1 MNLLRAATVRGS
13 HRSKTRVSGKPRKHI
28 GKPRNY
34 HGKRELRETRRLV
47 GRDLVNDAPRRRIPI
62 WLIPGIVV
70 GGVFAALAI
79 AHVRVELIG
88 QGYKR
93 YSAVERLQALEEEKR
108 ILTAHVRELR
118 DPARLAELARE
129 MGLSRPDRVIALAP
143 PGDEPR
149 P

>member
-1 MNLLRAATVRGS
+1 MGDARNL
-13 HRSKTRVSGKPRKHI
+13 I
-28 GKPRNY
+28 
-34 HGKRELRETRRLV
+34 
-47 GRDLVNDAPRRRIPI
+47 GRDLAIDAPRSRLPI
-62 WLIPGIVV
+62 WLIPGIAV

-108 ILTAHVRELR
+108 NLTAHVRELR
-118 DPARLAELARE
+118 DPARLAKLARE
-129 MGLSRPDRVIALAP
+129 MGLSRPDHVIALAP
-143 PGDEPR
+143 PGNEPR

>member
-1 MNLLRAATVRGS
+1 MTGARSR
-13 HRSKTRVSGKPRKHI
+13 RSKPQYF

-34 HGKRELRETRRLV
+34 HARRELREAKNLV
-47 GRDLVNDAPRRRIPI
+47 GRDLASNAPRRRIPI

-143 PGDEPR
+143 PGSEPR